1 MSRTDPRAK
10 TTTAAVALMLAVT
23 VPFTVMGVAL
33 ARNALDPARIDRDT
47 YFSAVGFGLNSVE
60 TRNLVALS
68 AVLVLGMCMLSLV
81 LVAGLLGRRASV
93 RHGAIGTFIVFA
105 AVTLP
110 LSIAEIFSTDP
121 EPTAAIGLLV
131 AGIDIAI
138 VALLLRPETLNE
150 FERAESARDRVRAAR
165 RAERLAGR
173 SAGSKASRRASE
185 SG

>member
-1 MSRTDPRAK
+1 MSRPHPRAE
-10 TTTAAVALMLAVT
+10 TTIAAAVLMFALT
-23 VPFTVMGVAL
+23 VPFTVMGVGM

-60 TRNLVALS
+60 TRNLLAIS
-68 AVLVLGMCMLSLV
+68 AVLVLGLCILTLV
-81 LVAGLLGRRASV
+81 LVIGVLARRASV

-110 LSIAEIFSTDP
+110 LSIAEMFSKDP
-121 EPTAAIGLLV
+121 EPTAAIGLLI

-138 VALLLRPETLNE
+138 VVLLLRPETLNE
-150 FERAESARDRVRAAR
+150 FERAESARERVRAAR

-173 SAGSKASRRASE
+173 SKARRASE
-185 SG
+185 PG